1 MVFSPP
7 GTWRWNIVRTVL
19 LRAHRDIC
27 GQRPLLRQVARSAFL
42 GIYEVNLEM
51 QLAHEPQKARTRKR
65 LAVKG
70 SGGVI
75 VLVPSR
81 LRLRINGYVR
91 EVLLQ
96 VFIVT
101 AAVVALHQLA
111 TRRFVFGIYRQ
122 VGRSFIFP
130 WKRFAA
136 GIIKQNCQVR

>member
-1 MVFSPP
+1 MVFCPP
-7 GTWRWNIVRTVL
+7 DTWWWNIVRTVL

-27 GQRPLLRQVARSAFL
+27 GQRHLRQAACSAFL

-51 QLAHEPQKARTRKR
+51 QLTHEPQKARTRKR
-65 LAVKG
+65 LGGKG

-101 AAVVALHQLA
+101 AAVFMLHALA

-122 VGRSFIFP
+122 
-130 WKRFAA
+130 A
-136 GIIKQNCQVR
+136 G